1 MSYVLKTNSNFPKT
15 INDFGYNLPN
25 SFTEHFSMAAS
36 EYTNKCNKTFFSFQK
51 WKHKN
56 WTRGNQEKEYLREK
70 GWEKGW
76 AVLIF
81 S

>member
-36 EYTNKCNKTFFSFQK
+36 EYTNKCNKRHFSVFRNENTK
-51 WKHKN
+51 TEHAGIKRKN
-56 WTRGNQEKEYLREK
+56 TREK
-70 GWEKGW
+70 KGEKKGEQ
-76 AVLIF
+76 F
-81 S
+81 

>member
-36 EYTNKCNKTFFSFQK
+36 EYTNKWNKRHFSVFRNETQK
-51 WKHKN
+51 MNTWESRERKF
-56 WTRGNQEKEYLREK
+56 EKIVR
-70 GWEKGW
+70 EKGW
-76 AVLIF
+76 AVNI
-81 S
+81 